1 MNKLIESLIPIPVA
15 ALGAWL
21 GYLTGFALGDLIG
34 AICAV
39 TALSKLGVRM
49 RMPYPFVATVQLLL
63 GISVGSIVTG
73 AMMREL
79 TDFSILLGLLIC
91 MTTQIFVGY
100 NWLRRMEKWGHIES
114 LLGSIPG
121 AMAAVMTVSGEQGPA
136 SGRIAFVHIVRLLAL
151 LAVVTLIAGGHSDSI
166 APTLGT
172 LDNWLSVVPPAIA
185 AVLAGYLLERFDVPA
200 PYMLTGLLCTAAV
213 NVGFP
218 EADLHVPDPFAVVAL
233 ILLGGLIGIRLKDIT
248 FKDVVRYIRAGLVVT
263 ALTFCTTLLV
273 AFVMSKLTG
282 KPFLTLF
289 MSWVPGGVEVMTA
302 AALLL
307 KLDPAFVMLNH
318 VVRMSIIHIS
328 PVFLPKRLFQEQ
340 PAPLPQPQTEP

>member
-1 MNKLIESLIPIPVA
+1 MKTLFESLIPIPVA
-15 ALGAWL
+15 ALGAWIGYMTGLPL
-21 GYLTGFALGDLIG
+21 GELIG
-34 AICAV
+34 AICLV
-39 TALSKLGVRM
+39 TALSKMGVRM

-63 GISVGSIVTG
+63 GISVGSIVT
-73 AMMREL
+73 ASMMREL
-79 TDFSILLGLLIC
+79 TDFSILVGLLIC

-100 NWLRRMEKWGHIES
+100 NWLRRMERWGHIES

-121 AMAAVMTVSGEQGPA
+121 AMAAVMTVSGEEGPA

-151 LAVVTLIAGGHSDSI
+151 LLVVTIIAGGHAESA
-166 APTLGT
+166 APVLGA
-172 LDNWLSVVPPAIA
+172 LDDYIGVIPPAIA
-185 AVLAGYLLERFDVPA
+185 AVIAGYLLERFDVPA
-200 PYMLTGLLCTAAV
+200 PYMLTGLICAAAV

-218 EADLHVPDPFAVVAL
+218 QVHLHVPDPFAIVAL

-248 FKDVVRYIRAGLVVT
+248 LKDFVRYIRAGLVVT

-273 AFVMSKLTG
+273 AFTFSKLMG
-282 KPFLTLF
+282 KPFLSLF

-328 PVFLPKRLFQEQ
+328 PAFLPKRLFQANPQLEQ
-340 PAPLPQPQTEP
+340 

>member
-1 MNKLIESLIPIPVA
+1 MKNVFESLIPIPVA

-21 GYLTGFALGDLIG
+21 GYMTGLPLGELIG
-34 AICAV
+34 AICLV
-39 TALSKLGVRM
+39 TALSKMGVHM

-63 GISVGSIVTG
+63 GVSVGSIVT
-73 AMMREL
+73 ASMMHEL
-79 TDFSILLGLLIC
+79 TDFNILVGLLIC

-100 NWLRRMEKWGHIES
+100 NWLRRMERWGHIES

-121 AMAAVMTVSGEQGPA
+121 AMAAVMTVSGEEGPA

-151 LAVVTLIAGGHSDSI
+151 LLVVTIIAGGHSESA
-166 APTLGT
+166 APVLGSFDDY
-172 LDNWLSVVPPAIA
+172 LGVIPPAIA
-185 AVLAGYLLERFDVPA
+185 AVIAGYLLERFDVPA
-200 PYMLTGLLCTAAV
+200 PYMLTGLICSAAV

-218 EADLHVPDPFAVVAL
+218 QVHLHVPDPLAIVAL

-248 FKDVVRYIRAGLVVT
+248 LKDFVRYIRAGLVVT

-273 AFVMSKLTG
+273 AFAFSKLTG
-282 KPFLTLF
+282 KPFLSLF

-328 PVFLPKRLFQEQ
+328 PAFLPKRLLQEN
-340 PAPLPQPQTEP
+340 PQPEQ

>member
-1 MNKLIESLIPIPVA
+1 MSKLIESLIPIPVA
-15 ALGAWL
+15 AFGAWL
-21 GYLTGFALGDLIG
+21 GYKTGFPLGDLIG

-39 TALSKLGVRM
+39 TAVSKMGAPM
-49 RMPYPFVATVQLLL
+49 RMPYPFVVTVQLLL
-63 GISVGSIVTG
+63 GISVGSIVT
-73 AMMREL
+73 ASMLHEL

-121 AMAAVMTVSGEQGPA
+121 AMAAVMTVSSEQGPA

-151 LAVVTLIAGGHSDSI
+151 LAVVTVIAGGHSSNV
-166 APTLGT
+166 APTLGI
-172 LDNWLSVVPPAIA
+172 LDNYLTVIPPAIA
-185 AVLAGYLLERFDVPA
+185 AVVAGYLLELIDIPA
-200 PYMLTGLLCTAAV
+200 PYMLTALLCTAAV

-218 EADLHVPDPFAVVAL
+218 DTNLHAPDPLAVVAL

-248 FKDVVRYIRAGLVVT
+248 FKDIVLHIRAGLVVT

-273 AFVMSKLTG
+273 ALLMSTLTG

-307 KLDPAFVMLNH
+307 KLDPAFIMLNH
-318 VVRMSIIHIS
+318 VVRMSIIHLS

-340 PAPLPQPQTEP
+340 RANPAQLQTGP

>member
-1 MNKLIESLIPIPVA
+1 MNTLRESLIPIPVA

-21 GYLTGFALGDLIG
+21 GYLSGLPLGELIG
-34 AICAV
+34 AICLV

-63 GISVGSIVTG
+63 GISVGAIVSASMIAQLSDLSIVV
-73 AMMREL
+73 
-79 TDFSILLGLLIC
+79 GLLIC
-91 MTTQIFVGY
+91 MTTQVLVGY
-100 NWLRRMEKWGHIES
+100 NWLRRMERWGHIES

-121 AMAAVMTVSGEQGPA
+121 AMAAVMTVSGEEGPA

-151 LAVVTLIAGGHSDSI
+151 LLVVTLIAGGHADS
-166 APTLGT
+166 APPTLGT
-172 LDNWLSVVPPAIA
+172 WLDYLGVIPPAIA
-185 AVLAGYLLERFDVPA
+185 AALSGYLLERFAVPA
-200 PYMLTGLLCTAAV
+200 PYMLTGLIFTAAI
-213 NVGFP
+213 NVGLPQFQ
-218 EADLHVPDPFAVVAL
+218 LHVPEPLAIVAL

-248 FKDVVRYIRAGLVVT
+248 LRDVLRYIRAGLVVT

-273 AFVMSKLTG
+273 AFTFSQMTG
-282 KPFLTLF
+282 KPFLALF

-318 VVRMSIIHIS
+318 VVRMSIIHFA
-328 PVFLPKRLFQEQ
+328 PVFLPKRLLQSAQ
-340 PAPLPQPQTEP
+340 PGR

>member
-1 MNKLIESLIPIPVA
+1 MKTVFESLIPIPVA
-15 ALGAWL
+15 ALGAWIGYMTGLPL
-21 GYLTGFALGDLIG
+21 GELIG
-34 AICAV
+34 AICLV
-39 TALSKLGVRM
+39 TALSKMGVRM

-63 GISVGSIVTG
+63 GVSVGSIVT
-73 AMMREL
+73 ASMMHEL
-79 TDFSILLGLLIC
+79 TDFSILFGLLIC

-100 NWLRRMEKWGHIES
+100 NWLRRMERWGHIES

-121 AMAAVMTVSGEQGPA
+121 AMAAVMTVSGEEGPA

-151 LAVVTLIAGGHSDSI
+151 LLVVTIIAGGHAESA
-166 APTLGT
+166 APVLGSF
-172 LDNWLSVVPPAIA
+172 DNYLGVIPPAIV
-185 AVLAGYLLERFDVPA
+185 AVVAGYLLERFHVPA
-200 PYMLTGLLCTAAV
+200 PYMLTGLICSAAV

-218 EADLHVPDPFAVVAL
+218 QVHLHVPDPLAIVAL

-248 FKDVVRYIRAGLVVT
+248 LKDFVRYIRAGLVVT

-273 AFVMSKLTG
+273 AFVFSKLTG
-282 KPFLTLF
+282 KPFLSLF

-328 PVFLPKRLFQEQ
+328 PAFLPKRLLQEN
-340 PAPLPQPQTEP
+340 PQPEQ